1 MLPILS
7 RLSHT
12 KSFAIVFKEGRYAAS
27 QELSFKW
34 RKNNLP
40 YSRVGFVVSKKNF
53 TKAVDRNY
61 AKRLLREAMKTKLF
75 ALRAGFDI
83 IVLYRYKPEHVR
95 LDALAK
101 NLHLLLEKNNLLQKT
116 T

>member
-12 KSFAIVFKEGRYAAS
+12 KSFAIVFKEGYSATS
-27 QELSFKW
+27 QELSLKW
-34 RKNNLP
+34 RKTNLP
-40 YSRVGFVVSKKNF
+40 QSQVGFVVSKKNF
-53 TKAVDRNY
+53 AKAVDRNY
-61 AKRLLREAMKTKLF
+61 AKRLLREAMKAELF

-95 LDALAK
+95 LDTLVK
-101 NLHLLLEKNNLLQKT
+101 NLHLLLEKNNLLEKIT
-116 T
+116 